1 MQGNW
6 VLMRRKFE
14 FRKLMDFFEGIA
26 AISKT
31 SEMADFCAIIFSAL
45 DLIGQIRELSKF
57 AVSERSFLKVG

>member
-6 VLMRRKFE
+6 VLMRRKNG

-31 SEMADFCAIIFSAL
+31 FEMADFCEIFSAL

-57 AVSERSFLKVG
+57 AVSERSFF